1 MTFGMNPRS
10 WRLRFPKEHVDVFQR
25 SEDGDMNRPL
35 HFHWR
40 YFEPRNSERE
50 KKREI
55 QNGKNPLDMV
65 ASS

>member
-25 SEDGDMNRPL
+25 SENGDMNRPL

-40 YFEPRNSERE
+40 YFESSNSERE
-50 KKREI
+50 KGERDSEREKPV
-55 QNGKNPLDMV
+55 GYGRE
-65 ASS
+65 

>member
-1 MTFGMNPRS
+1 MTFGMNPHS

-40 YFEPRNSERE
+40 YFEPCNSERE
-50 KKREI
+50 KEERDSERKKPVGYGRE
-55 QNGKNPLDMV
+55 
-65 ASS
+65 